1 MLKYIGKRTLGA
13 IISLFA
19 VVSLIFMLLRLMP
32 LEGYFGAEYDKLS
45 PEVRASMI
53 AEKGLDRPVVV
64 QLAEFYKNLFK
75 GDLGVSWIYR
85 ENFPITKILATKIP
99 YSLKLGLISMGI
111 SLVVGVP
118 MGIMMARNKGRFGD
132 KIGTA
137 FIVLIE
143 ALPGA
148 VLLLFVQLYFSSWLK
163 LPLLFDKNNWITWV
177 LPVLSISLV
186 SISTYAMWM
195 RRYTIDNMN
204 MDYVKLAMA
213 KGVSEQRIMFKHLFK
228 NAFVPMAQFLPGSI
242 LSTIIGS
249 IYVEHLYSIP
259 GTGGLL
265 IDVIQCQDNTMVQAL
280 VVIYAGIGILGMFLG
295 DVLMALLDPRIS
307 FTKKGDDR

>member
-13 IISLFA
+13 ILSLLV
-19 VVSLIFMLLRLMP
+19 VVSLIFVLLRMMP

-45 PEVRASMI
+45 PEVRASML
-53 AEKGLDRPVVV
+53 AEKGLDQPIVV
-64 QLAEFYKNLFK
+64 QLAQFYKGLLH

-85 ENFPITKILATKIP
+85 ENYPITKILESKIP
-99 YSLKLGLISMGI
+99 VSLRIGLISMAVSILIGI
-111 SLVVGVP
+111 PL
-118 MGIMMARNKGRFGD
+118 GIMMARSNGKLGD
-132 KIGTA
+132 KLGTG
-137 FIVLIE
+137 FIVVIE

-163 LPLLFDKNNWITWV
+163 LPLLFDKNNWVSWI
-177 LPVLSISLV
+177 LPDVSISLI

-195 RRYTIDNMN
+195 RRYMIDNMN
-204 MDYVKLAMA
+204 MDYVKLARA
-213 KGVSEQRIMFKHLFK
+213 KGASEGRIMRRHLFK
-228 NAFVPMAQFLPGSI
+228 NAFVPMAQFLPDSV

-265 IDVIQCQDNTMVQAL
+265 IDVIQRQDNTMVQAL
-280 VVIYAGIGILGMFLG
+280 VIIYAAIGIIGMFLG